1 MNDKKKII
9 LFLIVFILVNML
21 PVYVIVD
28 NLSIYIILFNNAIL
42 TLYLLATKEKK
53 YRVIATSVS
62 VGILVIHNCFFMK
75 DNLNLH
81 NILAI
86 AGINIWNG
94 VSCYMVYKLLQ
105 KTNCLEELE
114 LKKNIRTV
122 FFKILPVVIIFG
134 EGEEFLL
141 KIIFGLDSVY
151 KGYNFILPDFLGYI
165 FIFIIVH
172 VIKTKKLYEI
182 EMSSMF
188 FIFFIVIF
196 LFDTEKVGLLN
207 ILNMGKSHLGYI
219 SIFILFS
226 ACIIL
231 SAEEF
236 IILVI
241 EDFIITYSMIRMFI
255 ENVGNG
261 TKQYIILD
269 LQLFYTIVITIAF
282 FIIISKTQNKKLIDE
297 ISKKNERLKIE
308 ISENKQMFRKVNLL
322 IDSMENISFI
332 ANESG
337 KIIYANK
344 AFDKITQ
351 KTNMWDIVYFK
362 DFIQEL
368 GSGKLKKEVKI
379 NERIIMFEFFISE
392 FEKKHFISGVGL
404 DITKMKL
411 VQEKLKVAKENAE
424 EANKAKTSL
433 LARVSHEL
441 KTPMNTVVGI
451 NYLLKETNLDKKQK
465 RYTKKIEKASNMLI
479 KMIEDIL
486 DVSRSEN
493 TKITFKEDIINLRD
507 FIDNI
512 VLVKEDEIEKKGLE
526 LKVEIDKNIPSYII
540 SDEFRLQQVIINL
553 IGNAIKFTERGYI
566 KINVSATYIKDFR
579 WDLIVSIEDTGIG
592 ISEGK
597 IGEIFEAFAQEDESI
612 NRMYGGTGLGLAICK
627 YIVTGLGGEI
637 TVESMKGDGSKF
649 YVEIGVTEHIYEG
662 ERRCELEKGVKI
674 EGKDKN
680 IEFELL
686 EEAIVEDVVED
697 IEEFIK
703 YLKNDIGEAFDK
715 LEIIEEKIK
724 NTKAKINLSN
734 IRKFLEEFEIDK
746 ALKEVEDL
754 KTIFLK

>member
-1 MNDKKKII
+1 MNEAKKLV
-9 LFLIVFILVNML
+9 LFLIAFIIVNML

-28 NLSIYIILFNNAIL
+28 GLSIYIILFNNAIL
-42 TLYLLATKEKK
+42 TLYLLITKERK
-53 YRVIATSVS
+53 YRNIALTLSVA
-62 VGILVIHNCFFMK
+62 ILIIHNCFFMGH
-75 DNLNLH
+75 NLTFYRVAA
-81 NILAI
+81 ILA
-86 AGINIWNG
+86 INIWNG
-94 VSCYMVYKLLQ
+94 VSCYIIYKILGQ
-105 KTNCLEELE
+105 KCLEELD
-114 LKKNIRTV
+114 LKENIKII
-122 FFKILPVVIIFG
+122 FLKILSVVIIFG

-141 KIIFGLDSVY
+141 KVVLGLNSVY
-151 KGYNFILPDFLGYI
+151 RGYNFILPDFLGYI
-165 FIFIIVH
+165 FVFTIVYI
-172 VIKTKKLYEI
+172 VKTKKLHEL
-182 EMSSMF
+182 EMSSIF
-188 FIFFIVIF
+188 FIFFIAIF

-207 ILNMGKSHLGYI
+207 ILNMEKSHLEYI
-219 SIFILFS
+219 SIFILFL
-226 ACIIL
+226 ACILL

-236 IILVI
+236 IILIV
-241 EDFIITYSMIRMFI
+241 EDFIITYSMIRTFI
-255 ENVGNG
+255 ESVGNAI
-261 TKQYIILD
+261 KEYIILD
-269 LQLFYTIVITIAF
+269 MQLFYTIVMTIAF
-282 FIIISKTQNKKLIDE
+282 FIIISKAQNKKLVDE
-297 ISKKNERLKIE
+297 ISQKNQRLERE
-308 ISENKQMFRKVNLL
+308 IDENKQMFRKVNLL

-332 ANESG
+332 ADEGG
-337 KIIYANK
+337 KIIYTNK
-344 AFDKITQ
+344 AFDKIT
-351 KTNMWDIVYFK
+351 KKKNMWDIVYFK
-362 DFIQEL
+362 DFMQEL
-368 GSGKLKKEVKI
+368 GSGKLRKEVI
-379 NERIIMFEFFISE
+379 VNERIIMFEVFISE

-441 KTPMNTVVGI
+441 KTPMNTIVGI

-493 TKITFKEDIINLRD
+493 TKMIFKEDIINLRD

-526 LKVEIDKNIPSYII
+526 LKVEIEKNIPSYII

-566 KINVSATYIKDFR
+566 KINVSSKHIKDFR
-579 WDLIVSIEDTGIG
+579 WNLIVAIEDTGIG
-592 ISEGK
+592 ISEEK

-637 TVESMKGDGSKF
+637 TVESIKGEGSKF
-649 YVEIGVTEHIYEG
+649 YVEIGITEYIYGG
-662 ERRCELEKGVKI
+662 ERLCESEKGVKI

-680 IEFELL
+680 IEFELV
-686 EEAIVEDVVED
+686 EEAVVEDVVED
-697 IEEFIK
+697 IEEFIE
-703 YLKNDIGEAFDK
+703 YLENDIGEAFDK

-724 NTKAKINLSN
+724 NTKAKTNLSN
-734 IRKFLEEFEIDK
+734 IHKYLEEFEIDK